1 MSIKGSPGRWF
12 EHSVRA
18 RDLSGALAEAAELR
32 PLNLGYALAL
42 VVLFSEADDPR
53 FPRASARWLARLVL
67 ERADVR
73 LADVHRVLD
82 ALETLPHDPRGARRA
97 LAEVCAAHDV
107 PAADRLL

>member
-1 MSIKGSPGRWF
+1 MKGSPGRWF

-42 VVLFSEADDPR
+42 VVLFGEADDPR

-67 ERADVR
+67 ERKGVR
-73 LADVHRVLD
+73 LADVRDALD
-82 ALETLPHDPRGARRA
+82 ALAALPHDPPGAHRA
-97 LAEVCAAHDV
+97 LAEICAAHDV
-107 PAADRLL
+107 PGAARLL